1 MAKKIWKWTKVSVF
15 SFMAVVAMMGALCAP
30 SQGMM
35 LLCVA
40 LVVITGFLALVE
52 AILDGI

>member
-15 SFMAVVAMMGALCAP
+15 SFMAVVAMMGAVCAP
-30 SQGMM
+30 SQEMM
-35 LLCVA
+35 FLCVG
-40 LVVITGFLALVE
+40 LTVITGFLAMAE